1 MRKGIKGTAQYSME
15 HSEDDEQDSTIKAKK
30 TKHGLQDKTMLM
42 AGACDTTTTV
52 HKNEGKSQEKNQ
64 KRKMNDDCDGAEND
78 TSQKVGKKGQD
89 KKIKP
94 LISTLSADGDGHI
107 GVSHHVHKKT
117 KTALPNTEEK
127 EKKERQEDNEDQET
141 IIDDNREEEE
151 DLNSD
156 NESNDDDDND
166 GEGKENGK
174 HDFKTKKMGCNHE
187 AHAAYQPHDGGKNK
201 KIMSNVHAKRDRVK
215 ATCTVSARMKQV
227 VDQMISCSQE
237 QYNVAIQ
244 QTTVFAFK
252 SQQSEIIT
260 CFLEEMRRENAHLF
274 QNKEAFLE
282 FIANIYDHSQKLVMM
297 HEKK

>member
-15 HSEDDEQDSTIKAKK
+15 HSEDDEQDSTAKK
-30 TKHGLQDKTMLM
+30 TTYGLQDKTMLM
-42 AGACDTTTTV
+42 AGGGDTTTTV

-78 TSQKVGKKGQD
+78 ASKKVGKKGQD

-94 LISTLSADGDGHI
+94 LISTLLADGDAHS

-127 EKKERQEDNEDQET
+127 EKKERQEDQET
-141 IIDDNREEEE
+141 IIDDNVEEEE
-151 DLNSD
+151 DFSSD
-156 NESNDDDDND
+156 SEYNDDDDND
-166 GEGKENGK
+166 GGGEQNGK
-174 HDFKTKKMGCNHE
+174 HDLKTKKMGCNHE

-201 KIMSNVHAKRDRVK
+201 KMMTNVHAKRDRVK

-227 VDQMISCSQE
+227 VDQMIACSQE

-260 CFLEEMRRENAHLF
+260 CFLEEMRRENAPLF

-282 FIANIYDHSQKLVMM
+282 FIANIYDHSQKLVML

>member
-15 HSEDDEQDSTIKAKK
+15 HSEDDEQDSMIQAEK

-42 AGACDTTTTV
+42 AGGGDTTTTV
-52 HKNEGKSQEKNQ
+52 HKKEEKSKEKNQ

-78 TSQKVGKKGQD
+78 ASQKVGKKGQD

-94 LISTLSADGDGHI
+94 LISTSLADGDGHS
-107 GVSHHVHKKT
+107 GVFHHVRKKT

-127 EKKERQEDNEDQET
+127 EKNGKQDNNEDQET
-141 IIDDNREEEE
+141 IIDDNGEEEE
-151 DLNSD
+151 DYSSD
-156 NESNDDDDND
+156 NESDDDDMD
-166 GEGKENGK
+166 GRGKQNGK
-174 HDFKTKKMGCNHE
+174 HDFKTKEIGCKDE
-187 AHAAYQPHDGGKNK
+187 AHAAYQSYDGGKNK
-201 KIMSNVHAKRDRVK
+201 KMMTNVHAKRDRLK

-260 CFLEEMRRENAHLF
+260 CFLEEMRRENAPLF

-282 FIANIYDHSQKLVMM
+282 FIANIYDHSQKLVML